1 MEAST
6 SLATFSLNEV
16 STEFNQTT
24 PLKPAGPRAE
34 WLVILDHTSAILMT
48 CNTITLMLAMGA
60 ATYWRE
66 VWHHVKRPWG
76 TLVGMVCQF
85 FFLPALGFG
94 LCVAFQLPPYQ
105 ALGVLIL
112 ACSPGGAFS
121 TFFTYWVDGDLALS
135 IIMTAVS
142 SLLAFGMMPLN
153 LWAYS
158 RPWTNQELKVPY
170 VNIFISLGFV
180 TVPVIIGMIIR
191 HFNRKCAS
199 YISKVCGL
207 LGWIGALTC
216 GVMLIL
222 MYWDVIIETSINLV
236 ITAALIP
243 IASVIVAYTISKIVC
258 FNHTFCRTIAVETG
272 CQNIVV
278 ATNVMLLSFA
288 EPEIR
293 GQLVIFP
300 VLYGICQLAEV
311 LITVG
316 VFQLWFYFHRNNV
329 VEEEVKSVID
339 NSILTSVPVPAH
351 RLSEAKIQ
359 SMTGF
364 LGTPDICRMQR
375 ERHQQREAELTTYY
389 RYIDTS
395 RLHEDGAKDEAG
407 DAFPTELTT
416 LRVDEVD
423 DPNTWKRSKTMLPE
437 VRAAQTEEHNSP
449 FPFYGRPKS
458 PTFFDFPD
466 NPYFDSPRSPD
477 IANESLNFLD
487 DDCDIESQKSPTLS
501 NKGVPYMFPVT
512 EDDFQSSREP
522 SPVPYGTPNPVKKN
536 KNRDF
541 QWHSSSVPST
551 LVHTAPSLTSPETPS
566 RTFAFYHNDV
576 RIGQAD
582 HFRTFGSKRKTD
594 TC

>member
-6 SLATFSLNEV
+6 SLSTFSLREG
-16 STEFNQTT
+16 SGEYNQTT
-24 PLKPAGPRAE
+24 LRPASSRAE

-76 TLVGMVCQF
+76 TLVGMICQF
-85 FFLPALGFG
+85 FFLPALAFG
-94 LCVAFQLPPYQ
+94 LCVAFKLPPYQ

-170 VNIFISLGFV
+170 MNIFISLAFV
-180 TVPVIIGMIIR
+180 TVPVILGTIIR
-191 HFNRKCAS
+191 HFNRKWAN
-199 YISKVCGL
+199 YIAKVCGL
-207 LGWIGALTC
+207 LGWAGALTC
-216 GVMLIL
+216 GIMLIL

-243 IASVIVAYTISKIVC
+243 IISVIFAYTVSKIVC

-300 VLYGICQLAEV
+300 VLYGISQLAEV

-364 LGTPDICRMQR
+364 PGTPDICRWQR
-375 ERHQQREAELTTYY
+375 DRQQQHQAELTTYY
-389 RYIDTS
+389 RYIDSS
-395 RLHEDGAKDEAG
+395 RQQEYSMKDED
-407 DAFPTELTT
+407 DACASEQTT

-423 DPNTWKRSKTMLPE
+423 DPNTWKRSVTKLPE
-437 VRAAQTEEHNSP
+437 ARATTQPEKEHSSP
-449 FPFYGRPKS
+449 YPFYGRPKS
-458 PTFFDFPD
+458 PTFFAFPE

-477 IANESLNFLD
+477 FDTESLDFLD

-501 NKGVPYMFPVT
+501 NKGVPNMFPVT
-512 EDDFQSSREP
+512 QDDFSSSREP
-522 SPVPYGTPNPVKKN
+522 SPLPYGSPIPVHKDKFQSLDWITSSITDSPN
-536 KNRDF
+536 
-541 QWHSSSVPST
+541 HTTSS
-551 LVHTAPSLTSPETPS
+551 LASPNTPS
-566 RTFAFYHNDV
+566 KAFAFYHNDV

-582 HFRTFGSKRKTD
+582 NFKTFGSKRKTD

>member
-6 SLATFSLNEV
+6 SLSTFSLREG
-16 STEFNQTT
+16 SGEYNQTT
-24 PLKPAGPRAE
+24 LRPASSRAE

-76 TLVGMVCQF
+76 TLVGMICQF
-85 FFLPALGFG
+85 FFLPALAFG
-94 LCVAFQLPPYQ
+94 LCVAFKLPPYQ

-170 VNIFISLGFV
+170 MNIFISLAFV
-180 TVPVIIGMIIR
+180 TVPVILGTIIR
-191 HFNRKCAS
+191 HFNRKWAN
-199 YISKVCGL
+199 YIAK
-207 LGWIGALTC
+207 
-216 GVMLIL
+216 
-222 MYWDVIIETSINLV
+222 
-236 ITAALIP
+236 
-243 IASVIVAYTISKIVC
+243 
-258 FNHTFCRTIAVETG
+258 NHTFCRTIAVETG

-300 VLYGICQLAEV
+300 VLYGISQLAEV

-364 LGTPDICRMQR
+364 PGTPDICRWQR
-375 ERHQQREAELTTYY
+375 DRQQQHQAELTTYY
-389 RYIDTS
+389 RYIDSS
-395 RLHEDGAKDEAG
+395 RQQEYSMKDED
-407 DAFPTELTT
+407 DACASEQTT

-423 DPNTWKRSKTMLPE
+423 DPNTWKRSVTKLPE
-437 VRAAQTEEHNSP
+437 ARATTQPEKEHSSP
-449 FPFYGRPKS
+449 YPFYGRPKS
-458 PTFFDFPD
+458 PTFFAFPE

-477 IANESLNFLD
+477 FDTESLDFLD

-501 NKGVPYMFPVT
+501 NKGVPNMFPVT
-512 EDDFQSSREP
+512 QDDFSSSREP
-522 SPVPYGTPNPVKKN
+522 SPLPYGSPIPVHKDKFQSLDWITSSITDSPN
-536 KNRDF
+536 
-541 QWHSSSVPST
+541 HTTSS
-551 LVHTAPSLTSPETPS
+551 LASPNTPS
-566 RTFAFYHNDV
+566 KAFAFYHNDV

-582 HFRTFGSKRKTD
+582 NFKTFGSKRKTD